1 MTDNKDGSSKT
12 DDDNKRMRDAERMH
26 ALNEA
31 YLKLAS
37 EAAVKYAESTVK
49 AIMLINGGASVSLLA
64 LIGGLAAQG
73 KVQLRG
79 LSLLTNS
86 LMWFASGVLSAAIG
100 AFLAYFA
107 AYCGAAHEHNI
118 SKIWT
123 PPYVMET
130 VISRR
135 WNRREIICRR
145 AAILAGVISL
155 VLFVCGMISVWY
167 AVAHIE

>member
-31 YLKLAS
+31 YLKRAS
-37 EAAVKYAESTVK
+37 EAAVKYAELWVK
-49 AIMLINGGASVSLLA
+49 AIMLINGGASVFLLA
-64 LIGGLAAQG
+64 FIGGLAAQG

-86 LMWFASGVLSAAIG
+86 LMWFASGVLSAAI
-100 AFLAYFA
+100 AAIFAYFA
-107 AYCGAAHEHNI
+107 AYCGAAHEHNT

-123 PPYVMET
+123 SPYVMET

-135 WNRREIICRR
+135 WNRKEIICRR
-145 AAILAGVISL
+145 AAILAGVIS
-155 VLFVCGMISVWY
+155 VMFFVCGMISVRY
-167 AVAHIE
+167 AVVHIE

>member
-49 AIMLINGGASVSLLA
+49 AIMLINGGASVSVLA
-64 LIGGLAAQG
+64 FIGG
-73 KVQLRG
+73 
-79 LSLLTNS
+79 LLTNS

-107 AYCGAAHEHNI
+107 AYCGAAHEHNT
-118 SKIWT
+118 SKTWT

-135 WNRREIICRR
+135 WNRREIIWRR
-145 AAILAGVISL
+145 AAILAGVLSL
-155 VLFVCGMISVWY
+155 VFFVCGMISVWY

>member
-64 LIGGLAAQG
+64 LIGGLSAQG
-73 KVQLRG
+73 KVRG

-155 VLFVCGMISVWY
+155 VFFVCGMISVWY

>member
-12 DDDNKRMRDAERMH
+12 DDDNKRMRDAKRMH

-31 YLKLAS
+31 YRKLAS

-49 AIMLINGGASVSLLA
+49 AIMLINGGASVSVLA
-64 LIGGLAAQG
+64 FIGGLAAQG

-86 LMWFASGVLSAAIG
+86 LMWFASGVLSVAIG

-107 AYCGAAHEHNI
+107 AYCGAAHEHNT
-118 SKIWT
+118 SKTWT

-135 WNRREIICRR
+135 WNRREIIWRR
-145 AAILAGVISL
+145 AAILAGVLSL
-155 VLFVCGMISVWY
+155 VFFVCGMISVWY

>member
-1 MTDNKDGSSKT
+1 MTDNKDRSSKT
-12 DDDNKRMRDAERMH
+12 DDDNKQMRDAERTH
-26 ALNEA
+26 TLNEE
-31 YLKLAS
+31 YLKLAN
-37 EAAVKYAESTVK
+37 EAAVKYAEAAVK

-64 LIGGLAAQG
+64 FIGGLAAQG

-79 LSLLTNS
+79 LSLFANS
-86 LMWFASGVLSAAIG
+86 LMWFASGVLSAAIV
-100 AFLAYFA
+100 AALAYFA
-107 AYCGAAHEHNI
+107 AYCGAAHEHNT

-145 AAILAGVISL
+145 AAILAAVISMCFSC
-155 VLFVCGMISVWY
+155 V
-167 AVAHIE
+167 E

>member
-73 KVQLRG
+73 KVRG

-86 LMWFASGVLSAAIG
+86 LMWFASGVLSARTQH
-100 AFLAYFA
+100 FKNLD
-107 AYCGAAHEHNI
+107 
-118 SKIWT
+118 T
-123 PPYVMET
+123 PIRYGNGDIEAMEP
-130 VISRR
+130 
-135 WNRREIICRR
+135 
-145 AAILAGVISL
+145 
-155 VLFVCGMISVWY
+155 
-167 AVAHIE
+167 

>member
-1 MTDNKDGSSKT
+1 
-12 DDDNKRMRDAERMH
+12 MRDAERMH

-73 KVQLRG
+73 KVRG

-155 VLFVCGMISVWY
+155 VFFVCGMISVWY

>member
-73 KVQLRG
+73 KVRG

-155 VLFVCGMISVWY
+155 VFFVCGMISVWY

>member
-12 DDDNKRMRDAERMH
+12 DDDKKRMRDAERMH

-31 YLKLAS
+31 YRKLAS
-37 EAAVKYAESTVK
+37 EAAVKYAVSTVK
-49 AIMLINGGASVSLLA
+49 AIMLINGGASVSVLA
-64 LIGGLAAQG
+64 FIGGLAAQG

-107 AYCGAAHEHNI
+107 AYCGAAHEHNT
-118 SKIWT
+118 SKTWT

-135 WNRREIICRR
+135 WNRWEIIWRR
-145 AAILAGVISL
+145 AAILAGVLSL
-155 VLFVCGMISVWY
+155 VFFVCGMISVWY